1 MNQISNEMT
10 KIAYAALE
18 EKLAEDISII
28 DISEVSS
35 LADYFLI
42 ATGKNINQV
51 QAIVDNVQEKL
62 YKAGYKEV
70 SVEGFRSG
78 SWVLLDYKDIVVHV
92 FSAENRR
99 FYDLERVWRDGK
111 NITIEEL

>member
-1 MNQISNEMT
+1 MNQVSTEMT
-10 KIAYAALE
+10 KIAYAALD

-35 LADYFLI
+35 LADYFVI

-62 YKAGYKEV
+62 YKAGYTEV

-78 SWVLLDYKDIVVHV
+78 SWVLLDYKDIVIHV
-92 FSAENRR
+92 FSEDNRR

-111 NITIEEL
+111 NVTIEEL